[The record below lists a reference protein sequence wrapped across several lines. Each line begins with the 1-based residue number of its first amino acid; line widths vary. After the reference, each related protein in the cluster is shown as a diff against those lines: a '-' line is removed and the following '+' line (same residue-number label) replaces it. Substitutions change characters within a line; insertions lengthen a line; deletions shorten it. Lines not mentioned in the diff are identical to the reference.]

1 MFEANLNAN
10 IQGIYSVKMERENK
24 GERKKEY
31 KVEREKEQ
39 QRDMRVCRRGRDRN
53 PKKNI

>member
-1 MFEANLNAN
+1 
-10 IQGIYSVKMERENK
+10 MERENK

-39 QRDMRVCRRGRDRN
+39 QRDMRDGRRARDKN
-53 PKKNI
+53 PKKNIYI